1 VADDR
6 EHDVAKVERRTL
18 AEQVLEALRHEILED
33 QFPPGTE
40 LQEVALAES
49 YGVSRGPIREA
60 LGRLSAEGLVTTR
73 PRRGAVVTGLSKQE
87 FLEAYQVREALEVL
101 AVRLMVQQQ
110 DDGVLNKLD
119 DLIREMDEADAAA
132 DIGRFFELNS
142 AFHRLFID
150 ASGNRR
156 LQEVHAQVIG
166 TMGRYRRR
174 SLVLRGEIRPSIDEH
189 RQIVAAARAGDAD
202 EAARLLS
209 HHISVP
215 QKRLLEL
222 TEEEFAKDF
231 AAVGSGAAISLKES

>member
-1 VADDR
+1 MS
-6 EHDVAKVERRTL
+6 KVERRTL
-18 AEQVLEALRHEILED
+18 AEQVLEALRRAILED

-60 LGRLSAEGLVTTR
+60 LGRLSAEGLVTIR
-73 PRRGAVVTGLSKQE
+73 PRRGAVVTDLSKQE

-101 AVRLMVQQQ
+101 AVRLTVEKR
-110 DDGVLNKLD
+110 DDALLSKLD
-119 DLIREMDEADAAA
+119 DFIKEMDEADAAA
-132 DIGRFFELNS
+132 DINRFFELNS
-142 AFHRLFID
+142 AFHREFID

-189 RQIVAAARAGDAD
+189 RQIVAAVRAGDAN

-215 QKRLLEL
+215 QDRLLEL
-222 TEEEFAKDF
+222 TEEEFTKDF
-231 AAVGSGAAISLKES
+231 TTVGSGAATSPKES

>member
-1 VADDR
+1 M
-6 EHDVAKVERRTL
+6 ERRTL
-18 AEQVLEALRHEILED
+18 TEQVLEALRKAILED
-33 QFPPGTE
+33 RYPPGTE
-40 LQEVALAES
+40 LQEVALADS

-60 LGRLSAEGLVTTR
+60 LNRLSAEGLVTIR

-101 AVRLMVQQQ
+101 AVKLTVERA
-110 DDGVLNKLD
+110 DDELVAQLEQYVSD
-119 DLIREMDEADAAA
+119 MDEAAAA
-132 DIGRFFELNS
+132 DDIDSFFDLNS
-142 AFHRLFID
+142 SFHKEFIE

-174 SLVLRGEIRPSIDEH
+174 SLVLRGDLRPSIEEH
-189 RQIVAAARAGDAD
+189 RQIVEAVRKGDPD
-202 EAARLLS
+202 EAAELLA

-222 TEEEFAKDF
+222 TEAEFAKDF
-231 AAVGSGAAISLKES
+231 NSAEVPFATTAKEL